1 MNDDIAKRMAE
12 LMVIIDQ
19 SLLLCDSEQ
28 EQLML
33 ACAMLQRTNEIFD
46 DILGDEGR
54 KKMFKDLA

>member
-1 MNDDIAKRMAE
+1 MNDEIAKRMFE

-19 SLLLCDSEQ
+19 SLLMCESEQ

-54 KKMFKDLA
+54 KKMFKDLI

>member
-1 MNDDIAKRMAE
+1 MNDEIAKRMSE

-19 SLLLCDSEQ
+19 SLLMCDSEQ

-54 KKMFKDLA
+54 KKMFKDLI

>member
-1 MNDDIAKRMAE
+1 MNEDITKRMSE

-19 SLLLCDSEQ
+19 SLLLCDNEQ

-54 KKMFKDLA
+54 KKMFKDLV